1 VRSAERQN
9 AAVAALP
16 PLRSKL
22 LLLAAVGVV
31 PGLILSLVLG
41 YFLIEHEKETFRET
55 AFARNR
61 TFLTAVDAQM
71 LGYVGT
77 LHALEASASLDTGNL
92 ESFHAEATRVLASQP
107 DWRNVLLLDTAGQ
120 QLLNLRVPYGTT
132 LPNEAQVDNP
142 GFRKVIESRKPV
154 IGNLNTGPVSNV
166 PGIAVRLPVLRD
178 GELRYVLEFVLEP
191 VALTKLMQAQ
201 AYAKTWTV
209 GLADGNNRV
218 IARLPALPPGDRISA
233 SAQAAIN
240 RAPEGWYHGRTVEGS
255 DTYTAYKTS
264 LLTGWTVGLSIPAGE
279 LNAAAYKASASLALG
294 TLVSLLAAL
303 GFAFWQS
310 HEISTPIAM
319 LAAAARRLGR
329 EPQPEAL
336 TAVRNDPRVKEVFDV
351 ALALEGAAAS
361 LQEREA
367 LRQREQHALLA
378 ADRAKDEFLA
388 MLGHELRNPLS
399 SIVASAHV
407 LRLSKPGAAAA
418 LQAHEVIE
426 RQSQQMARL
435 VEDLLDVSRMAMGK
449 VTLQRERL
457 DLAELAERV
466 LETWRQ
472 TRRSRAGRTQ
482 SDLARVW
489 IHADRVRVEQIL
501 LNLLDNAEKFS
512 SGEERITVRV
522 GVEGD
527 QAVLQVRDRGQG
539 ITPEEIPHIFKL
551 FVQGPQSFHRPQ
563 GGIGLGLTLVQR
575 LAEMH
580 GGDVSVFSAGRGQGA
595 AFTVRL
601 PVAEAPGRATSSTEP
616 RSDALLPQGR
626 RILLVEDNEDGRHMM
641 ETMLTLEGH
650 MVRTAATGEEAVRA
664 ALEWLPDVAL
674 VDIGLPDIDG
684 HEVARRLRALLPDNT
699 PKLVAISGFGQ
710 PGDLHNAYEAGFDL
724 HLTKPVSPKFLHD
737 VMNALTSKGPVKG

>member
-1 VRSAERQN
+1 
-9 AAVAALP
+9 VAPLP

-41 YFLIEHEKETFRET
+41 YFLIEHEKETFRE
-55 AFARNR
+55 AALARNR

-71 LGYVGT
+71 LGYLGT
-77 LHALEASASLDTGNL
+77 LHALAASANLDTGDL
-92 ESFHAEATRVLASQP
+92 GSFQAEATRVLASQP
-107 DWRNVLLLDTAGQ
+107 DWRNVLLVDTAGQ
-120 QLLNLRVPYGTT
+120 QLMNLRFPYGTP

-142 GFRKVIESRKPV
+142 GFRQVLASHRPV
-154 IGNLNTGPVSNV
+154 IGNLNAGPVSNV

-191 VALTKLMQAQ
+191 VALAKLLQAQ
-201 AYAKTWTV
+201 AYAKTWTA
-209 GLADGNNRV
+209 GLADRSDRF
-218 IARLPALPPGDRISA
+218 IARVPALPPGERVSPDFE
-233 SAQAAIN
+233 AAIR
-240 RAPEGWYHGRTVEGS
+240 RAPEGWYHGRTLEGHDS
-255 DTYTAYKTS
+255 YTAHKTS
-264 LLTGWTVGLSIPAGE
+264 QLTGWTVGLAIPTGE
-279 LNAAAYKASASLALG
+279 LNASAYRASAYLALG
-294 TLVSLLAAL
+294 TVVSLLAAL
-303 GFAFWQS
+303 TFAFWLS
-310 HEISTPIAM
+310 RDIATPIAM
-319 LAAAARRLGR
+319 LAAAARRIGR
-329 EPQPEAL
+329 EPQPDAL
-336 TAVRNDPRVKEVFDV
+336 TAVRSDPRVKEVFEV
-351 ALALEGAAAS
+351 AFALEDAAAL
-361 LQEREA
+361 LQERES

-378 ADRAKDEFLA
+378 ADKAKDEFLA

-466 LETWRQ
+466 LRTWQQ
-472 TRRSRAGRTQ
+472 TRRSRAARTQ
-482 SDLARVW
+482 SDLTRAW

-512 SGEERITVRV
+512 SGNERIYLRV
-522 GVEGD
+522 CVEGD
-527 QAVLQVRDRGQG
+527 QAILQVRDQGQG

-601 PVAEAPGRATSSTEP
+601 PLAEAPDRAPSAETSSATS
-616 RSDALLPQGR
+616 RPQGR

-641 ETMLTLEGH
+641 ETLLTLEGH
-650 MVRTAATGEEAVRA
+650 TVRTAATGEEAVRA

-674 VDIGLPDIDG
+674 IDIGLPDIDG
-684 HEVARRLRALLPDNT
+684 HEVARRLRALLPDNA

-724 HLTKPVSPKFLHD
+724 HLTKPVAPKFLHD
-737 VMNALTSKGPVKG
+737 VMNALTSKGQVKG

>member
-1 VRSAERQN
+1 
-9 AAVAALP
+9 VALLP

-41 YFLIEHEKETFRET
+41 YFLIEHEKETFREA
-55 AFARNR
+55 AFASNR
-61 TFLTAVDAQM
+61 TFLTAVDVQM

-77 LHALEASASLDTGNL
+77 LHALEASASLDTGDL

-120 QLLNLRVPYGTT
+120 QLLNLRVPFGTS

-142 GFRKVIESRKPV
+142 GFRQVIATRKPV
-154 IGNLNTGPVSNV
+154 IGDLHTGPVSNV
-166 PGIAVRLPVLRD
+166 PGIAVRLPVMRN

-191 VALTKLMQAQ
+191 AALAKLMQSQ

-209 GLADGNNRV
+209 DLADRNNRV
-218 IARLPALPPGDRISA
+218 IARVPVLPAGDRTSA
-233 SAQAAIN
+233 DAQAAIS
-240 RAPEGWYHGRTVEGS
+240 RAPEGWYHGRTVEGR

-264 LLTGWTVGLSIPAGE
+264 PLTGWTVGLSIPVGE
-279 LNAAAYKASASLALG
+279 LNTAAYKALASLALG
-294 TLVSLLAAL
+294 TLASLLAAL
-303 GFAFWQS
+303 AFAFWLS
-310 HEISTPIAM
+310 RDISTPIAM
-319 LAAAARRLGR
+319 LAAAARRIGH

-336 TAVRNDPRVKEVFDV
+336 TAVRSDPRVKEVFDV
-351 ALALEGAAAS
+351 AYALEDAAAL

-378 ADRAKDEFLA
+378 ADKAKDEFLA

-472 TRRSRAGRTQ
+472 TRRSRAARTQ
-482 SDLARVW
+482 SDLSRAW

-512 SGEERITVRV
+512 SAEERITVRV

-527 QAVLQVRDRGQG
+527 QAVLQVRDQGQG

-601 PVAEAPGRATSSTEP
+601 PVAEAPGRATSSTES
-616 RSDALLPQGR
+616 RSDDFRSQGR

-684 HEVARRLRALLPDNT
+684 HEVARRLRALLPDSA

-724 HLTKPVSPKFLHD
+724 HLTKPISPKFLHD
-737 VMNALTSKGPVKG
+737 VMNALTSKGQVKG